1 VEERER
7 TVQMWGGRLSRRLWA
22 VALPLALA
30 FGALLALAALS
41 MAILHASRAYVAGES
56 AWSKAQKDAISHLH
70 RYARSGD
77 ENEYARYLASIRVPL
92 GDRIAREALE
102 RPQPDFEVARA
113 GFLQGRN
120 HPDDVPAMMN
130 LFVYFRHVSYLDH
143 AIGIWAEADG
153 LIEQLDATAQA
164 LRTEVQAQP
173 RDEARVR
180 RIVLAVEALDAR
192 LRPLEDAFS
201 DTLGEASRWLQGLM
215 VKVRVVA
222 GLAFA
227 LCVMF
232 LINREL
238 RRAEHAEG
246 ALRESE
252 MEMKFLAQHDTLT
265 GLPNRAMFQEQAQ
278 QLIAQAARH
287 DRRAALLFID
297 LDNFK
302 QVNDTLGH
310 GTGDAL
316 LKAAASRLRLAT
328 REEDLVA
335 RLGGDEFCV
344 LLSEVTGPADAA
356 AVAQKLLAALVD
368 NFRIGERELYATASI
383 GIGCFPEDGADA
395 NTLLMHADVA
405 MYRAKDQGKNGYQFF
420 SADMN
425 RDAGSVLALI
435 PALRGARERGELRIH
450 YQPRFDMKSGRP
462 TGMEALLRWQH
473 PERGLLPP
481 SEFIPIAEDTGLIV
495 PIGEWILREACAQ
508 ARRWMDAGLSPMTV
522 GVNLSMRQLRHP
534 GLVAQVRS
542 ALETSGLPAACLELE
557 ITESMAMRSPD
568 MIQKTLLELADLG
581 LRLSLDDFGTGYSSL
596 NHLKRFPIHALKID
610 KSFVDGLPTDEH
622 DAAIT
627 RAIIAVAKSLNLD
640 IVAEGVEST
649 AQRDFLVATGCRQCQ
664 GYLYGKPSPADE
676 FERRFLALTA
686 PA

>member
-1 VEERER
+1 
-7 TVQMWGGRLSRRLWA
+7 MSPWGGRVSARLWA
-22 VALPLALA
+22 IGVPLALA
-30 FGALLALAALS
+30 FGVLMALATLS
-41 MAILHASRAYVAGES
+41 MAVLHASRAYVAGEG
-56 AWSKAQKDAISHLH
+56 AWSKAQKDAIAHLH
-70 RYARSGD
+70 RYARTGA
-77 ENEYARYLASIRVPL
+77 EAEYNAYVSAIRVPI

-102 RPQPDFEVARA
+102 KRSNPDFETARA

-120 HPDDVPAMMN
+120 HPDDIEAMMN
-130 LFVYFRHVSYLDH
+130 LFVYFRDVSYLDR
-143 AIGIWAEADG
+143 AIGIWAEADA
-153 LIEQLDATAQA
+153 LIGELDDASQE
-164 LRTEVQAQP
+164 LRVAVRAQP
-173 RDEARVR
+173 PDETRVR
-180 RIVLAVEALDAR
+180 KIIAGVDALDAR

-201 DTLGEASRWLQGLM
+201 STLGEASRWLQNLM
-215 VKVRVVA
+215 VRVRVAAAVVF
-222 GLAFA
+222 L
-227 LCVMF
+227 LLVMF

-238 RRAEHAEG
+238 RRSEHAEG

-252 MEMKFLAQHDTLT
+252 TEMKFLAQHDMLT

-278 QLIAQAARH
+278 QLIAQAGRH
-287 DRRAALLFID
+287 GRRAALLFID

-302 QVNDTLGH
+302 QVNDSLGH

-316 LKAAASRLRLAT
+316 LKAAAKRLRLAI
-328 REEDLVA
+328 REEDVVA

-344 LLSEVTGPADAA
+344 LLGEVDGPADAA
-356 AVAQKLLAALVD
+356 AVAQKLLAALID

-405 MYRAKDQGKNGYQFF
+405 MYRAKDSGKNGYQFF

-425 RDAGSVLALI
+425 RDGGSVIALI
-435 PALRGARERGELRIH
+435 PALRLARERGELRVY
-450 YQPRFDMKSGRP
+450 YQPRFDMKTGRP

-473 PERGLLPP
+473 PERGLLQPA
-481 SEFIPIAEDTGLIV
+481 EFIPVAEDTGLIV
-495 PIGEWILREACAQ
+495 PIGEWILREACNQ
-508 ARRWMDAGLSPMTV
+508 ARRWMDAGLTPMTV

-542 ALETSGLPAACLELE
+542 ALQTSGLPASCLELE

-568 MIQKTLLELADLG
+568 MVQKTLLELATLG

-610 KSFVDGLPTDEH
+610 KSFVDGLPADDH

-627 RAIIAVAKSLNLD
+627 RAIIAVAKSLNLE

-649 AQRDFLVATGCRQCQ
+649 AQRDFLVATGCRESQ
-664 GYLYGKPSPADE
+664 GFLYGKPCPADE
-676 FERRFLALTA
+676 FERRFVSLPALA
-686 PA
+686 

>member
-1 VEERER
+1 
-7 TVQMWGGRLSRRLWA
+7 M
-22 VALPLALA
+22 
-30 FGALLALAALS
+30 
-41 MAILHASRAYVAGES
+41 RA
-56 AWSKAQKDAISHLH
+56 K
-70 RYARSGD
+70 
-77 ENEYARYLASIRVPL
+77 
-92 GDRIAREALE
+92 
-102 RPQPDFEVARA
+102 
-113 GFLQGRN
+113 
-120 HPDDVPAMMN
+120 
-130 LFVYFRHVSYLDH
+130 
-143 AIGIWAEADG
+143 
-153 LIEQLDATAQA
+153 
-164 LRTEVQAQP
+164 P
-173 RDEARVR
+173 RDEQRVR
-180 RIVLAVEALDAR
+180 KLVAGVESLDAR
-192 LRPLEDAFS
+192 LRPLEDRFS
-201 DTLGEASRWLQGLM
+201 STLGEASRWLQDVM
-215 VKVRVVA
+215 VNVRVAA
-222 GLAFA
+222 GLFFT
-227 LCVMF
+227 LCVLL

-238 RRAEHAEG
+238 RRAERAEV
-246 ALRESE
+246 AVRESE
-252 MEMKFLAQHDTLT
+252 KEMKFLAQHDMLT

-278 QLIAQAARH
+278 QLIAQAGRH
-287 DRRAALLFID
+287 ERRAALLFID

-302 QVNDTLGH
+302 QVNDSLGH
-310 GTGDAL
+310 GTGDVL
-316 LKAAASRLRLAT
+316 LKAAAKRLRLAL
-328 REEDLVA
+328 RQEDVVA

-344 LLSEVTGPADAA
+344 LLGEVGGPADAA

-368 NFRIGERELYATASI
+368 NFRIGERELYVTASI

-395 NTLLMHADVA
+395 TALLMHADIA

-435 PALRGARERGELRIH
+435 PALRVARERGELRVH
-450 YQPRFDMKSGRP
+450 YQPRFDMRTGLP
-462 TGMEALLRWQH
+462 TGMEALLRWHH

-481 SEFIPIAEDTGLIV
+481 GDFIPIAEDTGLIV

-508 ARRWMDAGLSPMTV
+508 ARRWMDAGLAPMTV

-542 ALETSGLPAACLELE
+542 ALEASGLPAACLELE

-627 RAIIAVAKSLNLD
+627 RAIIAVAKSLNLE
-640 IVAEGVEST
+640 IVAEGVESA
-649 AQRDFLVATGCRQCQ
+649 AQRDFLVAMGCRECQ
-664 GYLYGKPSPADE
+664 GYLYGKPCAAPE
-676 FERRFLALTA
+676 FERRFLPLAA

>member
-1 VEERER
+1 
-7 TVQMWGGRLSRRLWA
+7 MKPGGGRISARLWA
-22 VALPLALA
+22 IALPLALA
-30 FGALLALAALS
+30 FGGLMALATLS
-41 MAILHASRAYVAGES
+41 MAVLHASRAYVAGES

-70 RYARSGD
+70 RYARSGA
-77 ENEYARYLASIRVPL
+77 ETEYGSYLDAIGVPL
-92 GDRIAREALE
+92 GDRSAREALE
-102 RPQPDFEVARA
+102 RPEPDFDAARA
-113 GFLQGRN
+113 GFLKGRN
-120 HPDDVPAMMN
+120 HPDDVGAMMN
-130 LFVYFRHVSYLDH
+130 LFVYFRNVSYLDR
-143 AIGIWAEADG
+143 AISIWAEADG
-153 LIEQLDATAQA
+153 LIEQLGATAQE
-164 LRTEVQAQP
+164 LREAVRAQP
-173 RDEARVR
+173 RDEQRVR
-180 RIVLAVEALDAR
+180 RIVAEVESLDAS

-201 DTLGEASRWLQGLM
+201 GTLGEASRWLQGLM
-215 VKVRVVA
+215 VKVRLAAALVFMLVV
-222 GLAFA
+222 LF
-227 LCVMF
+227 F
-232 LINREL
+232 INREL

-252 MEMKFLAQHDTLT
+252 TEMKFLAQHDMLT

-278 QLIAQAARH
+278 QLIAQAGRH
-287 DRRAALLFID
+287 GRRAALLFID

-302 QVNDTLGH
+302 QVNDSLGH

-316 LKAAASRLRLAT
+316 LKAAAKRLRLAI

-344 LLSEVTGPADAA
+344 LLGEVDGPADAA
-356 AVAQKLLAALVD
+356 AVAQKLLAALID

-383 GIGCFPEDGADA
+383 GIGCFPEDGDDA

-405 MYRAKDQGKNGYQFF
+405 MYRAKDSGRNGYQFF

-435 PALRGARERGELRIH
+435 PALRVARERGELRVH
-450 YQPRFDMKSGRP
+450 YQPRFDMKTGLP

-481 SEFIPIAEDTGLIV
+481 GDFIPIAEDTGLIV

-508 ARRWMDAGLSPMTV
+508 ARRWMDAGLAPMTV

-534 GLVAQVRS
+534 GLVGQVRA
-542 ALETSGLPAACLELE
+542 ALETSRLPAACLELE

-568 MIQKTLLELADLG
+568 IVQKTLLELADLG
-581 LRLSLDDFGTGYSSL
+581 LRLSLDDFGTGFSSL

-610 KSFVDGLPTDEH
+610 KSFVDGLPADEH

-627 RAIIAVAKSLNLD
+627 RAIVAVAKSLNLE
-640 IVAEGVEST
+640 IIAEGVESA
-649 AQRDFLVATGCRQCQ
+649 AQRDFLVATGCRQSQ
-664 GYLYGKPSPADE
+664 GYLYGKPCPAEE
-676 FERRFLALTA
+676 FERRFLALAT